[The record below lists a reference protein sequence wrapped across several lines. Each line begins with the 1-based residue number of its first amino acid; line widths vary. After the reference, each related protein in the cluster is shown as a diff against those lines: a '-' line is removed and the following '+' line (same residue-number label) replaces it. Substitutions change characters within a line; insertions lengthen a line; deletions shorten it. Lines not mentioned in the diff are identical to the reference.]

1 MLVVNPAVV
10 DGNVVVIVVVA
21 AGEVVFSVKGGMVV
35 VSKVVDA
42 DTDVC
47 IGIGVGVGTGLGTGP
62 GAGAG
67 MLPHPSAFHVESSLQ

>member
-10 DGNVVVIVVVA
+10 DGTVVVVA
-21 AGEVVFSVKGGMVV
+21 ADEVVFSVKGGVVV

-42 DTDVC
+42 ETDVC
-47 IGIGVGVGTGLGTGP
+47 IGIGVGVGAGVGAGP